1 MISVDKMMMR
11 EHREGRGKINVEMA
25 WDGEENGCTFYSF
38 SFLNTIVLRRV
49 CRNRELKS
57 GYDLTYAASLKCKLA
72 ENTA

>member
-1 MISVDKMMMR
+1 
-11 EHREGRGKINVEMA
+11 MA

-38 SFLNTIVLRRV
+38 SFLNTLVLRRV

-57 GYDLTYAASLKCKLA
+57 GYDLTYAAGLKCKLA